1 MHALARPTR
10 RILLALAAV
19 LAMPAALARAGEI
32 NEQGGVA
39 IKGHDPVAY
48 FESSRPV
55 AGSPEITA
63 TYKGVGFRFASEANR
78 ARFLASPERYLPQ
91 YGGFCAYG
99 AAGGYKADI
108 DPAAWSIVDGKL
120 YLNYSTRI
128 RSSWNRDQL
137 GYIAKADRQWPDV
150 ARQTE
155 VVR

>member
-10 RILLALAAV
+10 RVLLALAV
-19 LAMPAALARAGEI
+19 LLAMPAALARAGEI

-78 ARFLASPERYLPQ
+78 SRFLASPERYLHLPTCGSASVSHRQ
-91 YGGFCAYG
+91 WRSDSF
-99 AAGGYKADI
+99 
-108 DPAAWSIVDGKL
+108 S
-120 YLNYSTRI
+120 I
-128 RSSWNRDQL
+128 RSCR
-137 GYIAKADRQWPDV
+137 
-150 ARQTE
+150 
-155 VVR
+155 